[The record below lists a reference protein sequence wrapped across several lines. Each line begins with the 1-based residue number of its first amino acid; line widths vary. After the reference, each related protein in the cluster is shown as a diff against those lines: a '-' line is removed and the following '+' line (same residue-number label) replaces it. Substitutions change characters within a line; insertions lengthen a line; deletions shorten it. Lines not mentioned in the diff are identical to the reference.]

1 MGAHILQLSLAEP
14 GIRTHMHRLHTGH
27 KTSEKPGC
35 EGDIE
40 IPGLKGYNFPRCI
53 GPRNRQRDAL
63 TAMP

>member
-1 MGAHILQLSLAEP
+1 MRAHVLQMSLTEP
-14 GIRTHMHRLHTGH
+14 GICAHMHRLHTGH

-40 IPGLKGYNFPRCI
+40 IPGLKGYNCPCCK
-53 GPRNRQRDAL
+53 GPRNRQRDAP